1 MQNIGKRIREL
12 RKKNDL
18 TQEKLADY
26 LGVSYQAVSK
36 WETGMSSPDLSLI
49 RPLTKLLHVTAD
61 ELLGIEENSDTR
73 FVELE
78 QMYKSTYTTGDLAE
92 RWRAANLAVS
102 EYPGNP
108 TCLSWL
114 ADAQYY
120 HAYDFLPDE
129 PDRYRAEL
137 EKSVRLSERVLEDC
151 EDEEIRNH
159 MLSNI
164 VVCLSELG
172 RRDEAR
178 IYAEQYPEKRNF
190 GREELLS
197 FCLTGEDLVR
207 HHQEQIKNA
216 LENLCNAL
224 NSVWSLNSVLT
235 AEAVIKTIIPDG
247 NYVIFHEHLA
257 RLAIDQAKALTREGQ
272 YDEAVAALE
281 KAKYHSR
288 EYDAIDLPENRSV
301 YHFTA
306 PLLNRIECDTRERC
320 VSGTSTMMA
329 DFYEYH
335 LPDKTFDPLRER
347 ENFRKLLERD

>member
-1 MQNIGKRIREL
+1 MQNIGKRIKDL

-36 WETGMSSPDLSLI
+36 WETGVSSPDLALI
-49 RPLTKLLHVTAD
+49 RPLTKLLHVSAD
-61 ELLGIEENSDTR
+61 ELLGIEEDSDAR
-73 FVELE
+73 FAELE
-78 QMYKSTYTTGDLAE
+78 RMHRNTYTTGDLDE
-92 RWRAANLAVS
+92 RWRIANLAVS
-102 EYPGNP
+102 EYPGDLK
-108 TCLSWL
+108 CLSWL

-129 PDRYRAEL
+129 PDKYRAEL
-137 EKSVRLSERVLEDC
+137 EKSVRLSERILEDC
-151 EDEEIRNH
+151 EDGEVRNH
-159 MLSNI
+159 TLSNI

-178 IYAEQYPEKRNF
+178 TYAEQYPEKNSF
-190 GREELLS
+190 GREDLLT
-197 FCLTGEDLVR
+197 FCLTGDDLIR
-207 HHQEQIKNA
+207 HRQEQIKNA
-216 LENLCNAL
+216 LENLCNTL
-224 NSVWSLNSVLT
+224 NSVWSLTSVLA

-257 RLAIDQAKALTREGQ
+257 RLAIDQAKALTRESR

-281 KAKYHSR
+281 KAKFHSQ
-288 EYDAIDLPENRSV
+288 EYDRIDLPENRGV
-301 YHFTA
+301 YKFTA
-306 PLLNRIECDTRERC
+306 PLLNRIECDTRNRC

-335 LPDKTFDPLRER
+335 LPDKTFDSLRER
-347 ENFRKLLERD
+347 EDFQSLCNPN

>member
-36 WETGMSSPDLSLI
+36 WETGVSSPDLSLI

-61 ELLGIEENSDTR
+61 ELLGIEEDSDSR
-73 FVELE
+73 FAELE
-78 QMYKSTYTTGDLAE
+78 QMYKSTYTTGDLSE
-92 RWRAANLAVS
+92 RWRAANLAAA
-102 EYPGNP
+102 EYPGNLK
-108 TCLSWL
+108 CLSWL

-120 HAYDFLPDE
+120 HAYDFLLDE

-178 IYAEQYPEKRNF
+178 TYAEQYPEKRNF

-207 HHQEQIKNA
+207 HHQEQIKDA
-216 LENLCNAL
+216 LETLCNAL

-235 AEAVIKTIIPDG
+235 AEAVIKTVIPDE

-257 RLAIDQAKALTREGQ
+257 RLAIDQAKALTREGR

-281 KAKYHSR
+281 KAKYHSC
-288 EYDAIDLPENRSV
+288 EYDAIDLPENRGV
-301 YHFTA
+301 YKFTA
-306 PLLNRIECDTRERC
+306 PLLNRLECDTRERC
-320 VSGTSTMMA
+320 VSGTSDMMA

-335 LPDKTFDPLRER
+335 LPDAVFDPLRER
-347 ENFRKLLERD
+347 EAFKKL